1 MLSKFA
7 VVDRRLALVG
17 SYNFDPRSE
26 RLNSETALVF
36 EQEAL
41 ADELARVIVEQ
52 DLKYSDLVTAQE
64 AAEYADPEDVVY
76 RFRKKLGHL
85 FEDEM

>member
-1 MLSKFA
+1 MFSKFA
-7 VVDRRLALVG
+7 VEDRRLALVG
-17 SYNFDPRSE
+17 SCNFDPRSE
-26 RLNSETALVF
+26 RLNSETALVL

-52 DLKYSDLVTAQE
+52 DLKYSDPVTAQE

-76 RFRKKLGHL
+76 RFRTKPGHL

>member
-1 MLSKFA
+1 MRFCLHMALGADTDPILLS
-7 VVDRRLALVG
+7 R
-17 SYNFDPRSE
+17 
-26 RLNSETALVF
+26 
-36 EQEAL
+36 

-52 DLKYSDLVTAQE
+52 DLKYSDPVTAQE

-76 RFRKKLGHL
+76 RFRKRLGHL